1 LLADLEEDIL
11 LMDGFDDAIIGY
23 SQRINDPT
31 LAVYSWE
38 LMVKI
43 LMERDGMTD
52 EEAMDY
58 IDFNCLGA
66 WVGERTPIKRHT
78 PLNAGV
84 CQCPALRPKPNPF
97 QYP

>member
-1 LLADLEEDIL
+1 LNRELLAELEEDIL

-43 LMERDGMTD
+43 LMERDGMSD
-52 EEAMDY
+52 EEAMEY
-58 IDFNCLGA
+58 IDYNCLGA
-66 WVGERTPIKRHT
+66 WVGERTPIIVL
-78 PLNAGV
+78 PL
-84 CQCPALRPKPNPF
+84 
-97 QYP
+97 

>member
-1 LLADLEEDIL
+1 LNRELLADLEEDIL

-66 WVGERTPIKRHT
+66 WVGERTPIIVL
-78 PLNAGV
+78 PL
-84 CQCPALRPKPNPF
+84 
-97 QYP
+97 

>member
-1 LLADLEEDIL
+1 MNRELLADLEEDIL

-66 WVGERTPIKRHT
+66 WVGERTPIIVL
-78 PLNAGV
+78 PL
-84 CQCPALRPKPNPF
+84 
-97 QYP
+97 

>member
-1 LLADLEEDIL
+1 
-11 LMDGFDDAIIGY
+11 MDGFDDAIIGY

-66 WVGERTPIKRHT
+66 WVGERTPIIVL
-78 PLNAGV
+78 PL
-84 CQCPALRPKPNPF
+84 
-97 QYP
+97 

>member
-43 LMERDGMTD
+43 LMERDGMSD

-66 WVGERTPIKRHT
+66 WVGERTPIIVL
-78 PLNAGV
+78 PL
-84 CQCPALRPKPNPF
+84 
-97 QYP
+97 

>member
-1 LLADLEEDIL
+1 MNRELLAELEEDIL

-43 LMERDGMTD
+43 LMERDGMSD
-52 EEAMDY
+52 EEAMEY
-58 IDFNCLGA
+58 IDYNCLGA
-66 WVGERTPIKRHT
+66 WVGERTPIIVL
-78 PLNAGV
+78 PL
-84 CQCPALRPKPNPF
+84 
-97 QYP
+97 

>member
-1 LLADLEEDIL
+1 MNRELLADLEEDIL

-43 LMERDGMTD
+43 LMERDGMSD
-52 EEAMDY
+52 EEAMEY
-58 IDFNCLGA
+58 IDYNCLGA
-66 WVGERTPIKRHT
+66 WVGERTPIIVL
-78 PLNAGV
+78 PL
-84 CQCPALRPKPNPF
+84 
-97 QYP
+97 

>member
-1 LLADLEEDIL
+1 MNRELLADLEEDIL

-43 LMERDGMTD
+43 LMERDGMSD

-66 WVGERTPIKRHT
+66 WVGERTPIIVL
-78 PLNAGV
+78 PL
-84 CQCPALRPKPNPF
+84 
-97 QYP
+97 

>member
-1 LLADLEEDIL
+1 LNRELLADLEEDIL

-43 LMERDGMTD
+43 LMERDGMSD
-52 EEAMDY
+52 EEAMEY
-58 IDFNCLGA
+58 IDYNCLGA
-66 WVGERTPIKRHT
+66 WVGERTPIIVL
-78 PLNAGV
+78 PL
-84 CQCPALRPKPNPF
+84 
-97 QYP
+97 